1 MKPTTTTAL
10 ALVAAAACA
19 GPAAAQGYGAA
30 PPPQPSAVVPPANAA
45 PAATAATPGQIKLS
59 KKASKAIVALQ
70 TAVKAND
77 VANIPTKLAEAQ
89 AVAETAED
97 RYAIGQLQLTAAL
110 AAKNNE
116 AATVAVD
123 YIAAANYLPKATV
136 AGLYSQLGV
145 EFFNA
150 KNKPRA
156 QQLFQKALTVDP
168 TNAEA
173 QRLLAETQMTS
184 DPAQAAAT
192 MKKAILDA
200 KTSGKTLP
208 EDSYKRAVKAAYD
221 TKSPDAVEISRYW
234 VEAYP
239 TAESWRNSIA
249 IYRNMMQPNVQ
260 GSLDLLRLMR
270 AAGAMTTS
278 GDYTLYATAAAN
290 QGNFSEAQAV
300 IDEGTANQRIK
311 TSDPVARDTITG
323 LKTKPKATPAE
334 LEASVKSA
342 ANGSSLVKIGDRFYG
357 LGNYARAAELY
368 RQALTKGA
376 DAGLANLHLGMALAR
391 AGDKAG
397 ATAALNAV
405 SGANADIARYWLIY
419 VNRVA

>member
-1 MKPTTTTAL
+1 MKLMTTTAL
-10 ALVAAAACA
+10 ALAAVAFA

-30 PPPQPSAVVPPANAA
+30 APPQPSAVVPPASSAPATAA
-45 PAATAATPGQIKLS
+45 PATSQIKLS

-77 VANIPTKLAEAQ
+77 VATIPTKLAEAQ

-116 AATVAVD
+116 AAILAVD
-123 YIAAANYLPKATV
+123 YIATANYLPKPTV
-136 AGLYSQLGV
+136 AGLYNQLGV

-168 TNAEA
+168 ANSEA
-173 QRLLAETQMTS
+173 QRLLAETQMST

-192 MKKAILDA
+192 MKKAMLDA
-200 KTSGKTLP
+200 VASGKKLP

-221 TKSPDAVEISRYW
+221 SKSPDAVEIGRYW
-234 VEAYP
+234 VAAYP
-239 TAESWRNSIA
+239 NAESWRNSIA
-249 IYRNMMQPNVQ
+249 IYRNMMRPNVQ

-270 AAGAMTTS
+270 AAGAMSTS
-278 GDYTLYATAAAN
+278 GDYTLYATAAAD
-290 QGNFSEAQAV
+290 QGNFNEAQSV
-300 IDEGTANQRIK
+300 IDEGTANQRLK
-311 TSDPVARDTITG
+311 TSDPVARDTING
-323 LKTKPKATPAE
+323 LKSKPKASPAE

-342 ANGSSLVKIGDRFYG
+342 ASGSSLVKIGDRFYG

-376 DAGLANLHLGMALAR
+376 DASLANLHLGMALAR
-391 AGDKAG
+391 TGDNAG
-397 ATAALNAV
+397 AKAALSAV
-405 SGANADIARYWLIY
+405 SGPNAEIAKYWLIY
-419 VNRVA
+419 VNRAG